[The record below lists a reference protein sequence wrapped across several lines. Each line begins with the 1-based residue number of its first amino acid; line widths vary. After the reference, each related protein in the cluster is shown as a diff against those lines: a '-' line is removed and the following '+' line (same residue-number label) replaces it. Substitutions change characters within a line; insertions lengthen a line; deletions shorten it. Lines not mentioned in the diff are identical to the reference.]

1 MGSFKLGRI
10 FGIEVNVHWSW
21 IFIFAIVTW
30 SFATGVFDHYY
41 PGWSEAQKWGG
52 GAFVALIFF
61 ISILLHELSHSVV
74 SNRNNLPVRSITLF
88 VFGGVSNLTKE
99 PDTPGLEFR
108 IAIVGPATSLA
119 LGVLFAVGWVVIKSY
134 NDGLAGISANLALI
148 NGSLAV
154 FNMLPGFP
162 LDGGRVLRSIVWAR
176 NKDRLRS
183 TRTASTWG
191 QWIAYGIMG
200 IGVLYTFFGGIFAGI
215 WFLIIGFFLRNA
227 SVASYEQLLIES
239 TLSHIRVRD
248 MIRTDLHPVP
258 PDMTLEQLVNEHIF
272 RGEARCFAV
281 AGAGQFL
288 GLVTISDV
296 RKFEREQWATT
307 SVYKAMTPSSQLHTV
322 NPDENLAKV
331 LQLMSQHDVN
341 QLPVLRGMHDLLG
354 IVTRADIM
362 HYIQIREDLGQKAA
376 DTYVQQGP
384 ESQTPGSPT
393 PTPHSLGGHD

>member
-1 MGSFKLGRI
+1 MGSFKIGRI

-30 SFATGVFDHYY
+30 SFATGVLDNYY
-41 PGWSEAQKWGG
+41 PQWSEAQKWGG

-61 ISILLHELSHSVV
+61 VSILLHELSHSVV
-74 SNRNNLPVRSITLF
+74 SNRNGLPVKSITLF

-108 IAIVGPATSLA
+108 IAIVGPLTSLA
-119 LGVLFAVGWVVIKSY
+119 LGVLFAVGWAAIFPF
-134 NDGLAGISANLALI
+134 NEGIAGISANLAVI
-148 NGSLAV
+148 NASLAF

-162 LDGGRVLRSIVWAR
+162 LDGGRVLRSIVWSR
-176 NKDRLRS
+176 NHDRLRS

-200 IGVLYTFFGGIFAGI
+200 IGVLYTFIGGIFAGV
-215 WFLIIGFFLRNA
+215 WFLLIGFFLRNA

-248 MIRTDLHPVP
+248 MIRTDLHPVSP
-258 PDMTLEQLVNEHIF
+258 EMTLEELVNEHIF
-272 RGEARCFAV
+272 RGEARCYAV
-281 AGAGQFL
+281 AAAGQFL

-307 SVYKAMTPSSQLHTV
+307 SVYKAMTPSAKLHTV
-322 NPDENLAKV
+322 NPDENLARV

-362 HYIQIREDLGQKAA
+362 RYIQIREDLGEKAA
-376 DTYVQQGP
+376 DTYVHQGP
-384 ESQTPGSPT
+384 EARPPGDAAPASQSIGR
-393 PTPHSLGGHD
+393 D